1 MKAWAGLQ
9 ASPSACPSLWPKRL
23 PYPNV
28 YVTVV
33 LQTLVN
39 TIDFGMNP
47 PKLLPHRA
55 STPSGRLTSCA

>member
-1 MKAWAGLQ
+1 M
-9 ASPSACPSLWPKRL
+9 
-23 PYPNV
+23 
-28 YVTVV
+28 V